1 MQLSD
6 SQTTARGVTIH
17 WRDVVLLSIES
28 EFVDIDVFK
37 DVDVAAVADDVRRF
51 AAAASTEVVELV
63 LVAAFRPQPVVAG
76 IRLDDH
82 LKQTMVGWSDL
93 DAATRVW
100 PWDDWSQ
107 LGWENLSEELSNGA
121 FVVGVIILQ
130 LCTTFIGNRISS
142 HANCPFNAKKKKK
155 HHVPSPEEWSDR

>member
-1 MQLSD
+1 M
-6 SQTTARGVTIH
+6 
-17 WRDVVLLSIES
+17 LLSIES

-82 LKQTMVGWSDL
+82 LKQTMVG
-93 DAATRVW
+93 
-100 PWDDWSQ
+100 
-107 LGWENLSEELSNGA
+107 
-121 FVVGVIILQ
+121 
-130 LCTTFIGNRISS
+130 
-142 HANCPFNAKKKKK
+142 
-155 HHVPSPEEWSDR
+155 